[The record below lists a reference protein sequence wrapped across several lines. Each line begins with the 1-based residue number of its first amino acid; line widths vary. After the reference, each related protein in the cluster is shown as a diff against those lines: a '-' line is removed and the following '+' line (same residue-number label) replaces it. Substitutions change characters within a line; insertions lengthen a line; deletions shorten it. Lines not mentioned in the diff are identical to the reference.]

1 MHKKKAMNRRNFI
14 KIGALGLASLY
25 AADLFGKNQVN
36 GYEYVDL
43 GLPSGTLWATCN
55 VGASMPHEQ
64 GLYFAYG
71 ESKGYRDASKRK
83 FTNEEY
89 NYDALFQDAATANM
103 GTGWKMP
110 TKGQFEELRE
120 FCNYEFTNGGA
131 LFTSKI
137 NGEKLFLPA
146 CGYADNG
153 YHYVGNWGSY
163 WSRELDKTWI
173 DDSWGLFFS
182 STSATISCI
191 YRYRGFPV
199 RAVVDKTKF
208 KI

>member
-1 MHKKKAMNRRNFI
+1 MDRRNFI
-14 KIGALGLASLY
+14 KISALGLASLY

-55 VGASMPHEQ
+55 VGASMSHEQ

-71 ESKGYRDASKRK
+71 ESKGYRDTSKRK
-83 FTNEEY
+83 FTKEEY
-89 NYDALFQDAATANM
+89 SYDALFQDAAASNM

-110 TKGQFEELRE
+110 TSEQFDELKE
-120 FCNYEFTNGGA
+120 SCNYEFTNGGA
-131 LFTSKI
+131 LFTSKV

-146 CGYADNG
+146 CGDIYYGSFHGLGIFGCYLSSSLGEVPLHRYAWSLYFDKVYCG
-153 YHYVGNWGSY
+153 YGWEPYSCHGS
-163 WSRELDKTWI
+163 S
-173 DDSWGLFFS
+173 
-182 STSATISCI
+182 
-191 YRYRGFPV
+191 V